1 MNLNISFLIM
11 MKLRLLLIITVPV
24 GRLYLEY
31 IVWHLTN
38 VISANIHE
46 SSFENK
52 SNSNFFLL

>member
-11 MKLRLLLIITVPV
+11 MKLRLLLIITVLW
-24 GRLYLEY
+24 GGYLEY